1 MKKHVIITG
10 SSKGIGRELTLLLL
24 ENNFQVYGYARTN
37 SIKHKHFMFT
47 QVDLSKVGLLDN
59 LVFPKINRE
68 DKIYLINNAGEIGVI
83 NPIGNKLTNE
93 IIDEININAIAPT
106 ILCNNVIKTYK
117 NKVKELNILN
127 ISSGAALRPI
137 PSWGTYCQSKA
148 ALDMLTNMIKEE
160 NDEINALSIS
170 PGIVD
175 TDMQRK
181 IRSVSSS
188 NFPLKDKFIEYYTN
202 GELADPLIIARKIF
216 YIMAN
221 LSQFKGNIVSLRDLS
236 IK

>member
-37 SIKHKHFMFT
+37 SIKHNHFMFT

-59 LVFPKINRE
+59 LIFPKINRE

-117 NKVKELNILN
+117 NKVKELSILN

-160 NDEINALSIS
+160 NDEITALSIS
-170 PGIVD
+170 PGVVD
-175 TDMQRK
+175 TDMQRT
-181 IRSVSSS
+181 IRGVSSS

-202 GELADPLIIARKIF
+202 GELADPVIIARKIF
-216 YIMAN
+216 YIITN

>member
-37 SIKHKHFMFT
+37 SIQHKNFTFT

-106 ILCNNVIKTYK
+106 ILCNNIIKTYK
-117 NKVKELNILN
+117 NKVKELSILN

-160 NDEINALSIS
+160 NDEITALSIS
-170 PGIVD
+170 PGVVD

-181 IRSVSSS
+181 IRGVSSS

-202 GELADPLIIARKIF
+202 GELADPVIIARKIF
-216 YIMAN
+216 YIMTN